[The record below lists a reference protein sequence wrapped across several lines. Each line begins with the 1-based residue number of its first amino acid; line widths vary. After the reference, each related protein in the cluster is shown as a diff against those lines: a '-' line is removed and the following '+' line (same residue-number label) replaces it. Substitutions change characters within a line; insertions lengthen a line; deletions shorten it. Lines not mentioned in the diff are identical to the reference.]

1 MLPRA
6 HIFKD
11 TRMNTLDGS
20 KSKRLVAIGLVYFAI
35 ISLAMADEPKVDFQ
49 KDIWPIIENNCIKC
63 HREPYMKNGKM
74 KKPKGGLRMDTAELF
89 MKGGDDKKNGVDS
102 KIVVP
107 GKPEKSPFYTL
118 PSLKPGDE
126 DIMPPKGDPL
136 TKKELELIK
145 NWIQQGADFGGWK
158 KAKLKDPT

>member
-74 KKPKGGLRMDTAELF
+74 KKPKGGLRLDTAELF
-89 MKGGDDKKNGVDS
+89 MKGGEDDEGKNI

-107 GKPEKSPFYTL
+107 GNPEKSPFYKRTTL
-118 PSLKPGDE
+118 PKGHD
-126 DIMPPKGDPL
+126 DIMPPKGEPL
-136 TKKELELIK
+136 SKKETELLK
-145 NWIQQGADFGGWK
+145 NWILQGANFGSWT